1 MFRGMTLNQILAKLS
16 SGSAYRPMIIAVC
29 ITLFAAALINVS
41 LLTRDQAISDLYTKA
56 QADMASYQ
64 FNVEQRLMRYKTLP
78 QLFAGQQLLLDAV
91 KPGSDDSLRQ
101 AANSYLQDSADL
113 LRALDIYVM
122 DTQGVTQ
129 TASNWFKADSFIG
142 KNFSFRPY
150 FTDAMAGKEGSYFA
164 LGMTTNKRG
173 YYFSYPMKDEGQI
186 IGATV
191 VKIDLDE
198 IEEQWNDPASEI
210 LVTDSDSIVVIS
222 SRPDWMFKTLRPLST
237 EQMERITKSLRYGDQ
252 SLDSL
257 DIVYPRT
264 SQEGLELVTV
274 LDRENLDQQ
283 SMGEVSA
290 QQYFRVSGPLA
301 DTDLRVNL
309 FVSLAQVEGRVLTA
323 QGFTAGG
330 FALLLLGWI
339 ITFQRRRIRNERLKF
354 EQRELLERQVNNAR
368 IAGIINNTNAGLSLI
383 DADGRI
389 EYFNPFLE
397 RLFGYHLEE
406 LIGQP
411 FYELLSDADRPLMQ
425 QYVLRE
431 IDTRKQNL
439 SFEAECMR
447 VNGSRFPAE
456 LMLNSMILGERYHLI
471 VTLVDISE
479 RRRHM
484 ELMQDIQI
492 VLEQQVENRT
502 ADLKAANER
511 LVAEVEQHHQT
522 QNELIQ
528 AAKLAV
534 IGQMSAGINHE
545 LNQPL
550 TAIRNYADNAI
561 KLIHRSAPD
570 RAAENL
576 KTISGLTER
585 MAQIIH
591 PLKEFARKSNDRH
604 SNVCLRDIREGTTN
618 LLYGHFEKSGVIVN
632 WPDNLE
638 SHWVL
643 GDLLRLEQVFVNLIN
658 NSVQAMENSAEKRV
672 DIWIETTEPEW
683 TVIVVR
689 DTGPG
694 LSVEAREQIFE
705 PFFTTKDKRQGLGLG
720 LSISQRIVS
729 SMGGKLSADEFPTG
743 GAAFRVHLRT
753 AQPIDQSE
761 TTEINQEAFE

>member
-1 MFRGMTLNQILAKLS
+1 MNQILAKLS
-16 SGSAYRPMIIAVC
+16 SGTSTGTAYRPVIIAVC
-29 ITLFAAALINVS
+29 IMLFAAALINVS

-56 QADMASYQ
+56 QTDMASYQ

-78 QLFAGQQLLLDAV
+78 QLFSGQQLLLDAV
-91 KPGSDDSLRQ
+91 RPGSDDSLRQ

-129 TASNWFKADSFIG
+129 TSSNWFKTDSFIG
-142 KNFSFRPY
+142 KDFSFRPY
-150 FTDAMAGKEGSYFA
+150 FTDAMAGREGSYFA
-164 LGMTTNKRG
+164 LGTATNKRG
-173 YYFSYPMKDEGQI
+173 YYFSYPMRDEDQI

-198 IEEQWNDPASEI
+198 IEEQWKDPASEI

-257 DIVYPRT
+257 DIVYPKT

-274 LDRENLDQQ
+274 LDRKKLDQQ

-290 QQYFRVSGPLA
+290 QQYFHVSGPLA

-309 FVSLAQVEGRVLTA
+309 FVSLAQVEDRVLIA

-339 ITFQRRRIRNERLKF
+339 ITFQRHRIRNERLKF

-368 IAGIINNTNAGLSLI
+368 IAGIINNTNAGLSLL

-411 FYELLSDADRPLMQ
+411 FYELLSDADRSLIQ
-425 QYVLRE
+425 QYVLHE
-431 IDTRKQNL
+431 IGTRKEHL
-439 SFEAECMR
+439 RFEAECMR
-447 VNGSRFPAE
+447 VNGSHFPAE
-456 LMLNSMILGERYHLI
+456 LMLNSMVLGERYYLI

-484 ELMQDIQI
+484 ELMKDIQI

-502 ADLKAANER
+502 ADLQAANER

-561 KLIHRSAPD
+561 KLIARSAPD

-591 PLKEFARKSNDRH
+591 PLKEFAQKSNDRR
-604 SNVCLRDIREGTTN
+604 SNVCLRDLHEGTTS
-618 LLYGHFEKSGVIVN
+618 LLYGHLEKLGVVIN

-638 SHWVL
+638 THRVL

-658 NSVQAMENSAEKRV
+658 NAIQAMENSAEKRV
-672 DIWIETTEPEW
+672 DIWVETIDPEW

-694 LSVEAREQIFE
+694 LSVEARQQIFE
-705 PFFTTKDKRQGLGLG
+705 PFFTTKNKGQGLGLG

-729 SMGGKLSADEFPTG
+729 SMGGKLSADELPTG

-753 AQPIDQSE
+753 AQPIDQPE
-761 TTEINQEAFE
+761 ATEINQEAYE